1 MAAIGVAQGPLAL
14 IGREREVMAIGGVL
28 DRALTGEAGALVVR
42 GEAGIGK
49 SALLAYACARA
60 GGMTILRATG
70 VEAESDLAFAGLYGL
85 ARPVLDKLDEL
96 PVTQRDALAGALGL
110 APSTGADRLLV
121 SAAVLSLLA
130 AAAEECP
137 VLCVIDDAQWFDR
150 PSADALVFSARRLR
164 AERLVMLFGA
174 REGDAQRF
182 EVTDLPEMVI
192 EGLDGRSATA
202 MLGSRADELGTGGP
216 GALAR
221 RGRRQ
226 PARAARVARG
236 LVRRPAGRGAP
247 GAPAAIPL
255 TPRLQGVFLRRDRPL
270 TTGPLSAAHRSG

>member
-1 MAAIGVAQGPLAL
+1 MAAIGVAQPPLAL
-14 IGREREVMAIGGVL
+14 IGREREVTVIGGVL

-70 VEAESDLAFAGLYGL
+70 VEVESDLAFAGLYGL
-85 ARPVLDKLDEL
+85 TRPVLDKLDEL

-110 APSTGADRLLV
+110 APSAGADRLLV

-130 AAAEECP
+130 AAAEECA

-164 AERLVMLFGA
+164 AERLVMLFGV

-182 EVTDLPEMVI
+182 EATDLPEMVI

-202 MLGSRADELGTGGP
+202 MLASRADELAPAVRERLLAEAAGNP
-216 GALAR
+216 LALLELPEALSR
-221 RGRRQ
+221 RS
-226 PARAARVARG
+226 
-236 LVRRPAGRGAP
+236 AGRG
-247 GAPAAIPL
+247 GA
-255 TPRLQGVFLRRDRPL
+255 
-270 TTGPLSAAHRSG
+270 TTGGDPAHAAPSRCLSASH